1 MEAGRFDD
9 WETKIGTQVATAA
22 APQRQELTGR
32 KRRRKTH
39 LTLTG
44 LLMEVAH
51 YPPTVG
57 NLMRHI
63 VTDLAVNARVALPR
77 RFSELAVFDA
87 RLYIRV
93 RRVDQPA

>member
-44 LLMEVAH
+44 LLMEVARDSAVILRGARKGTVRSH
-51 YPPTVG
+51 LDEYPTPG
-57 NLMRHI
+57 GSKR
-63 VTDLAVNARVALPR
+63 
-77 RFSELAVFDA
+77 
-87 RLYIRV
+87 
-93 RRVDQPA
+93 